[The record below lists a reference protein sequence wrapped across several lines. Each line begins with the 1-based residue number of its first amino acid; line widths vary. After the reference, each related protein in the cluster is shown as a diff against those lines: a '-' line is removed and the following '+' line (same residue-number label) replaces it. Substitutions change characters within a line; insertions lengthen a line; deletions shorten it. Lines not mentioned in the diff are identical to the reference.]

1 MKRRFDTVIAAVS
14 TLLAF
19 PPAFAHHS
27 YAQFDTKLSVTL
39 QGSVRELQW
48 TNPHCFIQL
57 LVPEAGTVVEWSVEM
72 NSPIIMYRA
81 GWRPGTF
88 NSGDKVTI
96 VIHPTRDGT
105 HGGSLVSAVGSDG
118 RTLTTVRPRS

>member
-1 MKRRFDTVIAAVS
+1 MFGS
-14 TLLAF
+14 
-19 PPAFAHHS
+19 AFAHHS
-27 YAQFDTKLSVTL
+27 YSQFDTKQSVSL
-39 QGSVRELQW
+39 QGTVRELQW

-57 LVPEAGTVVEWSVEM
+57 LVPDQGTLVEWSIEM

-81 GWRPGTF
+81 GWRPGTYK
-88 NSGDKVTI
+88 SGDKVKI

-118 RTLTTVRPRS
+118 KTLTTVRPRT